1 MKHESI
7 LALHRPRVGGATI
20 DSYRRLGH
28 KSSLLAF
35 ALRNVFRLLVQ
46 IEQVA

>member
-1 MKHESI
+1 MRAFLPSTDPVSVE
-7 LALHRPRVGGATI
+7 ATI